1 MAVESAPLTAGL
13 KRQVDALKRPVM
25 DAAGKFAAVREKLSD
40 LAPKVMKVFTA
51 ITAENERF
59 TFVEFVRLF
68 DSSVPTK
75 AGGEDGYRV
84 HRTYYTLAYMR
95 RMVQLGGAQRQ
106 GAGQGVR
113 NNATDA
119 LARTLATVLQIVAD
133 QEAVYRGIQEEFGW
147 GERIMTRLKKRV
159 EDTKPLFKL
168 ASPKPLRIGNVIH
181 MAEAKAAA
189 QQNAGTGGG
198 NGRGALAQP
207 GRTVTLPAPSEGG
220 TAKGTSK
227 RKRAA

>member
-1 MAVESAPLTAGL
+1 MEATPISAAHR
-13 KRQVDALKRPVM
+13 KQVNDLKRPVM

-68 DSSVPTK
+68 DASVPTK

-84 HRTYYTLAYMR
+84 HRTYYTLSYMR

-159 EDTKPLFKL
+159 EDTRPLFKL
-168 ASPKPLRIGNVIH
+168 ATPKPLRIGNVIH
-181 MAEAKAAA
+181 MAEAK
-189 QQNAGTGGG
+189 QQAENNRAG
-198 NGRGALAQP
+198 GALSRP
-207 GRTVTLPAPSEGG
+207 GQTVTLPAPSEGG
-220 TAKGTSK
+220 AAKQRK
-227 RKRAA
+227 RKAA